1 MNMKK
6 LIALLIAIVALSCSK
21 KSRGD
26 DVSFDGTLT
35 INNISSLDEAISFGN
50 QVSTLTGN
58 LTVTTG
64 GSTGISS
71 TLVSQVTALI
81 TSVEGNVT
89 ISTPDGGLNLSRL
102 TSVSGNYSITGV
114 DATDDAL
121 ATVGGNIELNYP
133 GGYDMPNLT
142 SAGDI
147 DLTPIETQSSKSGVN
162 NPGKINFPMADA
174 SSMSTN
180 GDPDGT
186 LNFGTQSITDF
197 NFGPG
202 IKIINVF
209 SESPVRPTR
218 VVSFFSGDLPSL
230 SINVNADQIS
240 FHANSVSGDLSIT
253 SGGDGSVELPN
264 LETINGNATM
274 NVPKITANNLTSITG
289 HLNISTNTVSMTK
302 LNTVGGNID
311 VKGTTE
317 NSNANLVNFENLT
330 NVGGELNI
338 QATEVSQNTGQP
350 HNSGGSSHNSG
361 GN

>member
-26 DVSFDGTLT
+26 DDSFNGTLT

-71 TLVSQVTALI
+71 ALVSQVTQLI
-81 TSVEGNVT
+81 TSVGGNVT

-114 DATDDAL
+114 DANDDAL

-174 SSMSTN
+174 SSMSTK

-186 LNFGTQSITDF
+186 LSFGAGTQGYTSF
-197 NFGPG
+197 NFGSSL
-202 IKIINVF
+202 KIMTLF
-209 SESPVRPTR
+209 SASTVRTTR
-218 VVSFFSGDLPSL
+218 VV
-230 SINVNADQIS
+230 
-240 FHANSVSGDLSIT
+240 
-253 SGGDGSVELPN
+253 
-264 LETINGNATM
+264 
-274 NVPKITANNLTSITG
+274 
-289 HLNISTNTVSMTK
+289 
-302 LNTVGGNID
+302 
-311 VKGTTE
+311 
-317 NSNANLVNFENLT
+317 
-330 NVGGELNI
+330 
-338 QATEVSQNTGQP
+338 
-350 HNSGGSSHNSG
+350 
-361 GN
+361 